1 MRGENKKDTIFISS
15 SERMTQG
22 CPLAMIGYG
31 ILLLSLMR
39 KLKKEFEKNST
50 LLGTQI
56 MVRLQVLWNHFF
68 IFSETL

>member
-39 KLKKEFEKNST
+39 KLKKEFDSPWYADNGTVAGT
-50 LLGTQI
+50 LESFLY
-56 MVRLQVLWNHFF
+56 FF
-68 IFSETL
+68 GDFVN